1 MFGKNRRLIL
11 LSFAILAL
19 ALAVGLVTKKPE
31 PPAEPTSTKASTKT
45 KTTTPT
51 PTSVATPHSPT
62 KASDGTRAWEPGM
75 QYRYTLDSEQEV
87 TFAQSQPGGEIP
99 PGMKFNLQGEWSVG
113 IVSADEDRIEAR
125 VKLVPTVAAVSID
138 GQSALAPEV
147 KQSFE
152 AGLSQP
158 FFITLRRS
166 GAVQL
171 VHFPPTADVLV
182 QGLLRATVAATQHV
196 IPGKPQDSWQTEE
209 MDTTG
214 RYTARYTRQS
224 AGHFEKSKLAY
235 THMATPAGL
244 QPVTNEVKLSLSSLT
259 KFELEED
266 LWARS
271 LQGNE
276 RFEADSGP
284 SMPKAI
290 NTLRVNLVLKDRS
303 KDPTLLGALAA
314 LRGQLI
320 TMPLASY
327 QGQAQD
333 PKDEWRQILAGK
345 SFDDVVKDLRSLPA
359 DQKESE
365 DARTKALEQLRAL
378 FLLEPEQALR
388 VPGLLREG
396 MDPLAASSMLGA
408 LSAASTSES
417 LHSLSQIVDDGE
429 LTVPVRTDAV
439 AAMGMA
445 PTPNEESVS
454 ALRRMAR
461 APEGELA
468 STATLGLGN
477 AALMLQNGDA
487 RSSESLIHE
496 LDSAFRSTNDPLQ
509 QALLLRAL
517 GNTRDPRILPTL
529 QSALSS
535 SFTEVRQAAAEALR
549 GIPDPTAD
557 QLLSSIIAQDPS
569 PDVRQSAIFASSF
582 RPLQPLVPALSQ
594 ALRTD
599 TADAVRAA
607 IINLFGVN
615 LATIPE
621 AYSLLTWSS
630 QNDSNPTLRRNAT
643 LFLNPQQAQP
653 PPNP

>member
-1 MFGKNRRLIL
+1 
-11 LSFAILAL
+11 
-19 ALAVGLVTKKPE
+19 
-31 PPAEPTSTKASTKT
+31 
-45 KTTTPT
+45 
-51 PTSVATPHSPT
+51 
-62 KASDGTRAWEPGM
+62 PGM

-87 TFAQSQPGGEIP
+87 SFTQSQPGAEIP
-99 PGMKFNLQGEWSVG
+99 PGMRFQLKGEWSVG
-113 IVSADEDRIEAR
+113 IVSATEDRIEAR

-138 GQSALAPEV
+138 GQNALAPEV
-147 KQSFE
+147 RQSFE
-152 AGLSQP
+152 AGLAQP
-158 FFITLRRS
+158 FFLTLNRS

-171 VHFPPTADVLV
+171 VHFAPTADVLV
-182 QGLLRATVAATQHV
+182 QGLLRATVAASQHV

-214 RYTARYTRQS
+214 RYTARYTRQD
-224 AGHFEKSKLAY
+224 GMRFEKSKLVY

-244 QPVTNEVKLSLSSLT
+244 QPVSHDVELSISSLT

-271 LQGNE
+271 LQSNE
-276 RFEADSGP
+276 RLGVDSGP
-284 SMPKAI
+284 SMPKAV
-290 NTLRVNLVLKDRS
+290 NTLNVHLLLKDRS
-303 KDPTLLGALAA
+303 QDPSLLGALAA
-314 LRGQLI
+314 QRGQLI

-333 PKDEWRQILAGK
+333 PMDEWRQVLDGK
-345 SFDDVVKDLRSLPA
+345 SFDDIVKNLRELPA

-396 MDPLAASSMLGA
+396 MDPLAASPMLGA
-408 LSAASTSES
+408 LAAASTSES
-417 LHSLSQIVDDGE
+417 LHALSQVVDDGT

-439 AAMGMA
+439 AALGMA

-454 ALRRMAR
+454 ALRRMASS
-461 APEGELA
+461 PEGELA

-477 AALMLQNGDA
+477 AALMMQDGNA
-487 RSSESLIHE
+487 RSAESLIHE

-529 QSALSS
+529 QSALGSS
-535 SFTEVRQAAAEALR
+535 VTEVRQAAVEALR
-549 GIPDPTAD
+549 GIPEPTAD
-557 QLLSSIIAQDPS
+557 QLLSSVLLQDPS
-569 PDVRQSAIFASSF
+569 PDVRQSAVFASSF
-582 RPLQPLVPALSQ
+582 RPLQPLLPALSQ

-607 IINLFGVN
+607 IINLFGAN
-615 LATIPE
+615 LTVLPE

-643 LFLNPQQAQP
+643 LFLNPQPQP
-653 PPNP
+653 SPTP